1 MKLKKRNKGL
11 IALIVLLG
19 IVIVGAVYWK
29 VQADEQL
36 KELKIE
42 KPMPKPNKIPKDK
55 SDLKSFKSE

>member
-19 IVIVGAVYWK
+19 IVIVCAVYWK

>member
-1 MKLKKRNKGL
+1 MKLKKRNKRL